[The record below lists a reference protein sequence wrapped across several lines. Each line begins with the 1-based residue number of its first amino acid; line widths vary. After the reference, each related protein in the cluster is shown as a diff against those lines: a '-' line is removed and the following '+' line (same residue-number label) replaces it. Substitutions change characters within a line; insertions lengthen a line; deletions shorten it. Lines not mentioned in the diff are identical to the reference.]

1 MSQLNEYILTVHVI
15 SYILRGRRGRDRMVV
30 GFTASYAISAY
41 HHWCC
46 EFESRSGRGVQHN
59 VIKFVSELLQVG
71 GFSPDPP
78 VSSTDK
84 TDFHDI
90 TEIVLKVWLNT
101 IKETQ
106 ELMRELCLPMNILY
120 HFIFS
125 LE

>member
-1 MSQLNEYILTVHVI
+1 
-15 SYILRGRRGRDRMVV
+15 
-30 GFTASYAISAY
+30 
-41 HHWCC
+41 
-46 EFESRSGRGVQHN
+46 